1 MMADQVPDVPR
12 KAARKQAM
20 ATLATMMG
28 TLVLSRIA
36 GSGEFSDEILGA
48 GREAVLGRGAGK
60 PAAKKASREAELAA
74 RTLAQDFHTVSSV
87 QPSSRNSAA
96 RSGASS
102 IAKNSSSCG
111 GLMLVSASMAW
122 AWPR

>member
-1 MMADQVPDVPR
+1 MLAEQLPGATP

-48 GREAVLGRGAGK
+48 GRDAVLGRATSPVVK
-60 PAAKKASREAELAA
+60 AAKKRA
-74 RTLAQDFHTVSSV
+74 TPKV
-87 QPSSRNSAA
+87 
-96 RSGASS
+96 
-102 IAKNSSSCG
+102 IAKKTKKT
-111 GLMLVSASMAW
+111 A
-122 AWPR
+122 P